1 MQNEDVKKDQTLRLG
16 ETQLC
21 LDCDN
26 VKPLEQGEAIVRFG
40 AYIEFTCYQCKEN
53 KMDEYKLEITFK
65 ANRALTDDEL
75 DLILA
80 TCEVQVMEPVDNDGN
95 NADFNTYIQTV
106 NIQKVEA

>member
-1 MQNEDVKKDQTLRLG
+1 MKQTDLLLG
-16 ETQLC
+16 ETQVC
-21 LDCDN
+21 LDCDE
-26 VKPLEQGEAIVRFG
+26 VKPLEKGEAIIRFG
-40 AYIEFTCYQCKEN
+40 AFIEFTCYQCKEN

-75 DLILA
+75 DLLLA

-106 NIQKVEA
+106 NIKKVEA